1 MLSRSELREKA
12 MTIIYQISLYKKN
25 KMEFDV
31 DSVIKENLEVDN
43 EFVKDLVYGVITS
56 YDELGEL
63 ANKYLKNWTIDRLD
77 MTGAS
82 ILRIALYEIK
92 YMDTPDVV
100 FLDPPRNGFTAS
112 FMEALSK
119 LKPSRIIYVSCNPFT
134 QARDLKV
141 IEKYYSI
148 EEIQPVDN
156 FPFTDELECIVS
168 LKRKQTQRR

>member
-1 MLSRSELREKA
+1 MNYLFRFTGRKYFMLSRSELREKA

-43 EFVKDLVYGVITS
+43 EFVKDLVYGVVTS

-77 MTGAS
+77 MTGAA

-100 FLDPPRNGFTAS
+100 VINEAVELAKKYSDDEVKNMINAVLD
-112 FMEALSK
+112 
-119 LKPSRIIYVSCNPFT
+119 
-134 QARDLKV
+134 KV
-141 IEKYYSI
+141 IN
-148 EEIQPVDN
+148 D
-156 FPFTDELECIVS
+156 
-168 LKRKQTQRR
+168 

>member
-1 MLSRSELREKA
+1 MNYLFKFTGRKYFMLSRSELREKA

-100 FLDPPRNGFTAS
+100 VINEAVELAKKYSDDDVKNMINAVLD
-112 FMEALSK
+112 
-119 LKPSRIIYVSCNPFT
+119 
-134 QARDLKV
+134 KV
-141 IEKYYSI
+141 IN
-148 EEIQPVDN
+148 D
-156 FPFTDELECIVS
+156 
-168 LKRKQTQRR
+168 

>member
-1 MLSRSELREKA
+1 MNYLFRFTGRKYFMLSRSELREKA

-43 EFVKDLVYGVITS
+43 EFVKDLVYGVVTS

-100 FLDPPRNGFTAS
+100 VINEAVELAKKYSDDDVKNMINAVLD
-112 FMEALSK
+112 
-119 LKPSRIIYVSCNPFT
+119 
-134 QARDLKV
+134 KV
-141 IEKYYSI
+141 IN
-148 EEIQPVDN
+148 D
-156 FPFTDELECIVS
+156 
-168 LKRKQTQRR
+168 

>member
-43 EFVKDLVYGVITS
+43 EFVKDLVYGVVTS

-77 MTGAS
+77 MTGAA

-100 FLDPPRNGFTAS
+100 VINEAVELAKKYSDDEVKNMINAVLD
-112 FMEALSK
+112 
-119 LKPSRIIYVSCNPFT
+119 
-134 QARDLKV
+134 KV
-141 IEKYYSI
+141 IN
-148 EEIQPVDN
+148 D
-156 FPFTDELECIVS
+156 
-168 LKRKQTQRR
+168 

>member
-1 MLSRSELREKA
+1 MNHLFKFTGRKYFMLSRSELREKA

-43 EFVKDLVYGVITS
+43 EFVKDLVYGVVTS
-56 YDELGEL
+56 YDELGDL

-100 FLDPPRNGFTAS
+100 VINEAVELAKKYSDDDVKNMINAVLD
-112 FMEALSK
+112 
-119 LKPSRIIYVSCNPFT
+119 
-134 QARDLKV
+134 KV
-141 IEKYYSI
+141 IN
-148 EEIQPVDN
+148 D
-156 FPFTDELECIVS
+156 
-168 LKRKQTQRR
+168 

>member
-43 EFVKDLVYGVITS
+43 EFVKDLVYGVVTS

-77 MTGAS
+77 VTGAS

-100 FLDPPRNGFTAS
+100 VINEAVELAKKYSDDDVKNMINAVLD
-112 FMEALSK
+112 
-119 LKPSRIIYVSCNPFT
+119 
-134 QARDLKV
+134 KV
-141 IEKYYSI
+141 IN
-148 EEIQPVDN
+148 D
-156 FPFTDELECIVS
+156 
-168 LKRKQTQRR
+168 

>member
-25 KMEFDV
+25 RMEFDV

-43 EFVKDLVYGVITS
+43 EFVKDLVYGVVTS

-100 FLDPPRNGFTAS
+100 VINEAVELAKKYSDDDVKNMINAVLD
-112 FMEALSK
+112 
-119 LKPSRIIYVSCNPFT
+119 
-134 QARDLKV
+134 KV
-141 IEKYYSI
+141 IN
-148 EEIQPVDN
+148 D
-156 FPFTDELECIVS
+156 
-168 LKRKQTQRR
+168 